1 MILFSHPLVSS
12 KTPKISDF
20 STSNSSQNDEF
31 VLVKN
36 KLQAVIS
43 NARGVKFIV
52 CNNLSLAKELQS
64 VADDY
69 LFFFFFSLIVKSDEE
84 LSSSIDARI
93 VAVICEN
100 FIILLIMFFSEF

>member
-12 KTPKISDF
+12 KTTKISDF
-20 STSNSSQNDEF
+20 NTFDSSQNDEF

-36 KLQAVIS
+36 KIEAVIS
-43 NARGVKFIV
+43 NARGVKFVV

-69 LFFFFFSLIVKSDEE
+69 LFDSKIALIVKSDEE
-84 LSSSIDARI
+84 LSSAIDARI
-93 VAVICEN
+93 DAVICEN
-100 FIILLIMFFSEF
+100 F

>member
-1 MILFSHPLVSS
+1 MILFSHPLVGS

-20 STSNSSQNDEF
+20 SAFNSSQNDEF

-36 KLQAVIS
+36 KIEAVIS
-43 NARGVKFIV
+43 NARGVKFVV

-69 LFFFFFSLIVKSDEE
+69 LFDSKIALIVKSDEE
-84 LSSSIDARI
+84 LSLAIDARI
-93 VAVICEN
+93 DAVIYKN
-100 FIILLIMFFSEF
+100 F

>member
-1 MILFSHPLVSS
+1 MILFSHPLVRS

-20 STSNSSQNDEF
+20 NIFGSSQNDEF

-36 KLQAVIS
+36 KIEAVIS
-43 NARGVKFIV
+43 NARGVKFVV

-69 LFFFFFSLIVKSDEE
+69 LFDSKIALIVENDEE
-84 LSSSIDARI
+84 LSSAIDARI
-93 VAVICEN
+93 DAVICEN
-100 FIILLIMFFSEF
+100 F

>member
-20 STSNSSQNDEF
+20 NTFDSSQNDEF

-36 KLQAVIS
+36 KIEAVIS
-43 NARGVKFIV
+43 NARGVKFVV

-64 VADDY
+64 LADDY
-69 LFFFFFSLIVKSDEE
+69 LFDSKIAFIVKSDEE
-84 LSSSIDARI
+84 LSLAIDARI
-93 VAVICEN
+93 DAVICEN
-100 FIILLIMFFSEF
+100 F

>member
-20 STSNSSQNDEF
+20 SASSQNDEF

-69 LFFFFFSLIVKSDEE
+69 LFDSKIALIVKSDEE
-84 LSSSIDARI
+84 LSLAIDARI
-93 VAVICEN
+93 DAVICEN
-100 FIILLIMFFSEF
+100 FRIP

>member
-20 STSNSSQNDEF
+20 NTFGSSQNDEF

-36 KLQAVIS
+36 KIEAVIS
-43 NARGVKFIV
+43 NARGIKFVV
-52 CNNLSLAKELQS
+52 CNNLSLAKQLQS

-69 LFFFFFSLIVKSDEE
+69 LFDSKIVLIVESDEE
-84 LSSSIDARI
+84 LSSAIDARI
-93 VAVICEN
+93 DAVICEN
-100 FIILLIMFFSEF
+100 F

>member
-20 STSNSSQNDEF
+20 NTFDSSQNDEF

-36 KLQAVIS
+36 KIEAVIS
-43 NARGVKFIV
+43 NARGVKFVV

-69 LFFFFFSLIVKSDEE
+69 LFDSKIALIVKSDEE
-84 LSSSIDARI
+84 LSSAIDARI
-93 VAVICEN
+93 DAVICKN
-100 FIILLIMFFSEF
+100 FRIP

>member
-1 MILFSHPLVSS
+1 MILFSHPLVAS
-12 KTPKISDF
+12 KKPVVTEFSDF
-20 STSNSSQNDEF
+20 GNRQNDEF

-52 CNNLSLAKELQS
+52 CDNLSLAKQLQS

-69 LFFFFFSLIVKSDEE
+69 LFDSKIALIVGSDEE
-84 LSSSIDARI
+84 LSSAIDARI
-93 VAVICEN
+93 DAVICEN
-100 FIILLIMFFSEF
+100 F

>member
-20 STSNSSQNDEF
+20 NTFDSSQNDEF

-36 KLQAVIS
+36 KIEAVIS
-43 NARGVKFIV
+43 NARGVKFVV

-69 LFFFFFSLIVKSDEE
+69 LFDSKIALIVKSDEE
-84 LSSSIDARI
+84 LSSAIDARI
-93 VAVICEN
+93 DAVICKN
-100 FIILLIMFFSEF
+100 F

>member
-20 STSNSSQNDEF
+20 NTFSSSKNDEF
-31 VLVKN
+31 VLEKN
-36 KLQAVIS
+36 KIQAVIS
-43 NARGVKFIV
+43 NARGVKFVV

-69 LFFFFFSLIVKSDEE
+69 LFDSKIALIVKSDEE
-84 LSSSIDARI
+84 LSSAIDARI
-93 VAVICEN
+93 DAVICEN
-100 FIILLIMFFSEF
+100 FRIP

>member
-1 MILFSHPLVSS
+1 MILFSHPLVRS

-20 STSNSSQNDEF
+20 NIFGSSQNDEF

-36 KLQAVIS
+36 KIEAVIS
-43 NARGVKFIV
+43 NARGVKFVV

-69 LFFFFFSLIVKSDEE
+69 LFDSKIALIVKSYEE
-84 LSSSIDARI
+84 LSLAIDARI
-93 VAVICEN
+93 DAVICKN
-100 FIILLIMFFSEF
+100 F

>member
-20 STSNSSQNDEF
+20 SASNSSQNDEF

-43 NARGVKFIV
+43 NARGVKFVV
-52 CNNLSLAKELQS
+52 CNDLSLAKELQS

-69 LFFFFFSLIVKSDEE
+69 LFDSKIALIVKSDEE
-84 LSSSIDARI
+84 LNLAIDARI
-93 VAVICEN
+93 DAVICEN
-100 FIILLIMFFSEF
+100 FRIP

>member
-20 STSNSSQNDEF
+20 NTFSSSQNDEF

-36 KLQAVIS
+36 KIEAVIS
-43 NARGVKFIV
+43 NARGVKFVV

-64 VADDY
+64 LADDY
-69 LFFFFFSLIVKSDEE
+69 LFDSKIALIVENDEE
-84 LSSSIDARI
+84 LSSAIDARI
-93 VAVICEN
+93 DAVICEN
-100 FIILLIMFFSEF
+100 F

>member
-20 STSNSSQNDEF
+20 NTFGNSQNDEF

-36 KLQAVIS
+36 KIEAVIS
-43 NARGVKFIV
+43 NARGVKFVV

-69 LFFFFFSLIVKSDEE
+69 LFDSKITLIVKSDEE
-84 LSSSIDARI
+84 LSLAIDARI
-93 VAVICEN
+93 DAVICEN
-100 FIILLIMFFSEF
+100 F

>member
-20 STSNSSQNDEF
+20 NTFDSSQNDEF

-36 KLQAVIS
+36 KIEAVIS

-52 CNNLSLAKELQS
+52 CNNLSLAKELQNL
-64 VADDY
+64 ADDY
-69 LFFFFFSLIVKSDEE
+69 LFDSKIALIVKSDEE
-84 LSSSIDARI
+84 LSLAIDARI
-93 VAVICEN
+93 DAVICKN
-100 FIILLIMFFSEF
+100 F

>member
-1 MILFSHPLVSS
+1 MILFSHPLVRS

-20 STSNSSQNDEF
+20 NIFGSSQNDEF

-36 KLQAVIS
+36 KIQAVIS
-43 NARGVKFIV
+43 NARGVKFVV

-69 LFFFFFSLIVKSDEE
+69 LFDSKIALIVKSYEE
-84 LSSSIDARI
+84 LSLAIDARI
-93 VAVICEN
+93 DAVICKN
-100 FIILLIMFFSEF
+100 F

>member
-20 STSNSSQNDEF
+20 SASNSSQNDEF

-43 NARGVKFIV
+43 NARGVKFVV

-69 LFFFFFSLIVKSDEE
+69 LFDSKIALIVESDEE
-84 LSSSIDARI
+84 LNLAIDARI
-93 VAVICEN
+93 DAVICEN
-100 FIILLIMFFSEF
+100 FRIP

>member
-20 STSNSSQNDEF
+20 IASSSSQNDEF

-36 KLQAVIS
+36 KIEAVIS
-43 NARGVKFIV
+43 NARGVKFVV

-69 LFFFFFSLIVKSDEE
+69 LFDSKIALIVKSDEE
-84 LSSSIDARI
+84 LSLAIDARI
-93 VAVICEN
+93 DAVIYKN
-100 FIILLIMFFSEF
+100 F

>member
-20 STSNSSQNDEF
+20 NTFGSSQNDEF

-36 KLQAVIS
+36 KIEAVIS
-43 NARGVKFIV
+43 NARGVKFVV
-52 CNNLSLAKELQS
+52 CNNLSLAKQLQS

-69 LFFFFFSLIVKSDEE
+69 LFDSKIVLIVESDEE
-84 LSSSIDARI
+84 LSSAIDARI
-93 VAVICEN
+93 DAVICEN
-100 FIILLIMFFSEF
+100 F

>member
-1 MILFSHPLVSS
+1 MILFSHPLVRS

-20 STSNSSQNDEF
+20 NIFGSSQNDEF

-36 KLQAVIS
+36 KIQAVIS
-43 NARGVKFIV
+43 NARGVKFVV

-69 LFFFFFSLIVKSDEE
+69 LFDSKIALIVKSYEE
-84 LSSSIDARI
+84 LSLAIDARI
-93 VAVICEN
+93 DAVICEN
-100 FIILLIMFFSEF
+100 FRIP

>member
-1 MILFSHPLVSS
+1 MILFSHPLVRS

-20 STSNSSQNDEF
+20 NILGSSQNDEF

-36 KLQAVIS
+36 KIEAVIS
-43 NARGVKFIV
+43 NARGVKFVV

-69 LFFFFFSLIVKSDEE
+69 LFDSKIALIVKSYEE
-84 LSSSIDARI
+84 LSLAIDARI
-93 VAVICEN
+93 DAVICKN
-100 FIILLIMFFSEF
+100 F

>member
-20 STSNSSQNDEF
+20 NTFDSSQNDEF

-36 KLQAVIS
+36 KIQAVIS
-43 NARGVKFIV
+43 NARGVKFVV

-69 LFFFFFSLIVKSDEE
+69 LFDSKIAFIVKSDEE
-84 LSSSIDARI
+84 LSSAIDARI
-93 VAVICEN
+93 DAVICKN
-100 FIILLIMFFSEF
+100 F

>member
-20 STSNSSQNDEF
+20 NTFGSSQSDEF

-36 KLQAVIS
+36 KIEAVIS
-43 NARGVKFIV
+43 NARGVKFVV

-69 LFFFFFSLIVKSDEE
+69 LFDSKIALIVKSDEE
-84 LSSSIDARI
+84 LSLAIDARI
-93 VAVICEN
+93 DAVICKN
-100 FIILLIMFFSEF
+100 F